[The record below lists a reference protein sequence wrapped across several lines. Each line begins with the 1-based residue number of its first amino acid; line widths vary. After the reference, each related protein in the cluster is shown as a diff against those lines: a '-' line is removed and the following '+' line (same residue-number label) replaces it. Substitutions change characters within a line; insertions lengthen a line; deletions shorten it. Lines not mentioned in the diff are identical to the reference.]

1 MNDNQVTKK
10 LYYFIIN
17 GTEIT
22 DLVFLSSQ
30 LRDFTTQFGYPL
42 YPIVLLPNDAQF
54 ITGDI

>member
-1 MNDNQVTKK
+1 MNENQRKK

-30 LRDFTTQFGYPL
+30 LRDFVTQYPL

-54 ITGDI
+54 VTGDI